1 MGPRRCGTAS
11 ILGDNPPLPHTEPEE
26 ESWLARLV
34 REEGDRAAAD
44 TLITSHL
51 RLVGKVAMRYR
62 GYGLPMADVIEE
74 GNVGLIRAP
83 VRHRSRLPPGDL
95 CSVVDK
101 ATIQEYVLRSW
112 SLVKLGTTANQ
123 KKLFFGLRRTKS
135 RIAAFEEG
143 DLHPDHV
150 AAIAIEVVE
159 MNRRMNSDGTLNAPI
174 GGEHGGA
181 EWLDWLVDDHLSAE
195 AALVAQE
202 QQSSR
207 TAALGRALIDLGT
220 RERRILE
227 ARRLSDEPLTL
238 EALADEFGVSRE
250 RIRQIEVRA
259 FEKLRASMTEAPGP
273 GVAAPCPLRR
283 LGRGR
288 ATLRDPAMEA
298 AGRPPVAA
306 A

>member
-1 MGPRRCGTAS
+1 VLTALKEVEQALATYSGELHRHESLSASQAAAVATLTLGQVRYRRGSLSFLDFIALERTAVETEAELAAALANDQVAVFKALHLETIRRFP
-11 ILGDNPPLPHTEPEE
+11 ILSREE
-26 ESWLARLV
+26 ESRLARLV

-74 GNVGLIRAP
+74 GNVGLMQA
-83 VRHRSRLPPGDL
+83 VRRFDTGRDCRLATYAL
-95 CSVVDK
+95 WWIK

-159 MNRRMNSDGTLNAPI
+159 MNRRMNAQRPHRRRTRR
-174 GGEHGGA
+174 GGMVG
-181 EWLDWLVDDHLSAE
+181 L
-195 AALVAQE
+195 
-202 QQSSR
+202 
-207 TAALGRALIDLGT
+207 
-220 RERRILE
+220 
-227 ARRLSDEPLTL
+227 
-238 EALADEFGVSRE
+238 
-250 RIRQIEVRA
+250 
-259 FEKLRASMTEAPGP
+259 
-273 GVAAPCPLRR
+273 
-283 LGRGR
+283 
-288 ATLRDPAMEA
+288 
-298 AGRPPVAA
+298 AGR
-306 A
+306 

>member
-1 MGPRRCGTAS
+1 MLSR
-11 ILGDNPPLPHTEPEE
+11 EE
-26 ESWLARLV
+26 ESRLARLV

-74 GNVGLIRAP
+74 GNVGLMQA
-83 VRHRSRLPPGDL
+83 VRRFDTGRDCRLATYAL
-95 CSVVDK
+95 WWIK

-123 KKLFFGLRRTKS
+123 KKLFFGLRRAKS